1 MRLARR
7 NHERHRDL
15 VGEEVPEVNGHL
27 RQRLQRA
34 QVELLLYRLV
44 GIARA
49 RGHQGGKVLDGLES
63 IAGQQELAE
72 LIDIDPPAWGLTQC
86 PIEKIE
92 PVDVDI
98 GAQINSINAE
108 AALRRLR
115 ARPPKRPGDIKPVS
129 HPLRESSRPF
139 ICPAQ
144 GAVIHPLAAQR
155 RLTDGTG
162 QATLVARTIRVCPTF
177 YTRSGP
183 VI

>member
-98 GAQINSINAE
+98 GGRVI
-108 AALRRLR
+108 RR
-115 ARPPKRPGDIKPVS
+115 
-129 HPLRESSRPF
+129 H
-139 ICPAQ
+139 
-144 GAVIHPLAAQR
+144 
-155 RLTDGTG
+155 
-162 QATLVARTIRVCPTF
+162 
-177 YTRSGP
+177 
-183 VI
+183 